1 MRRVWRV
8 GAALLGGLV
17 LLAGCGS
24 DTGGGGETAVLT
36 GTLEASEAARTAA
49 RAVADSGQGT
59 YYVEAVDET
68 GTTRDAAQGLR
79 PGDTFELRVPPG
91 HVYVVVVGDDRGVIG
106 GVVYDPDAGRSDF
119 EIPEGVERVV
129 LGIVVVDPVRRR
141 AEVRGHPE
149 GIRPPH
155 SAPPEDNDGDHIPDF
170 ADRDDDNDGIEDHR
184 DRSGEHD
191 YSRDHDNDG
200 MEDADDPDDDNDGV
214 PDDEDRM
221 GEHDRSRDHDNDGH
235 DGDRHME
242 LGGDPET
249 GAQVY
254 ADNGCG
260 TCHGA
265 DGSSG
270 GEPIRNVS
278 AHELAEVL
286 LKGEDE
292 DEGGMPAFPDL
303 VPFAADL
310 AAFLSGEPAGVP
322 DSGGD
327 SGAGNPSADTGG
339 GSSDTAPPQ
348 DTPTPP
354 NTEPPQDTTPPQD
367 STPPADTP
375 PAADGQAV
383 FDNVCA
389 ACHRLGSYD
398 TAGFAPDLSGKGA
411 MVSGTFGAGAMHMG
425 NTLTDAEIQAVG
437 AFLDAN

>member
-1 MRRVWRV
+1 MRTVWWV
-8 GAALLGGLV
+8 GTALLGGLA

-24 DTGGGGETAVLT
+24 GSGGGGETAVLT
-36 GTLEASEAARTAA
+36 GTLESSEAARTAA
-49 RAVADSGQGT
+49 RAGPDPGQGT

-79 PGDTFELRVPPG
+79 PGDTFDLRVPPG
-91 HVYVVVVGDDRGVIG
+91 HAYVVVVGDESGAIG
-106 GVVYDPDAGRSDF
+106 GVVYDPETGRSDF

-129 LGIVVVDPVRRR
+129 LGVVVVDPVNRRV
-141 AEVRGHPE
+141 EVRDHPE
-149 GIRPPH
+149 GIRRPQ

-170 ADRDDDNDGIEDHR
+170 AAPDVDNDGIEDHR

-200 MEDADDPDDDNDGV
+200 MEDAEDPDDDNDGV

-235 DGDRHME
+235 DDDRDMG
-242 LGGDPET
+242 LGGDLQT

-260 TCHGA
+260 ACHGA
-265 DGSSG
+265 HGSEG
-270 GEPIRNVS
+270 KEPIRNVP

-292 DEGGMPAFPDL
+292 DEGGMPAYPDL

-310 AAFLSGEPAGVP
+310 AAFLSGEPADVP
-322 DSGGD
+322 DGGGD
-327 SGAGNPSADTGG
+327 SGAADPSPDTGG
-339 GSSDTAPPQ
+339 GSSDTA
-348 DTPTPP
+348 
-354 NTEPPQDTTPPQD
+354 PPQD

-411 MVSGTFGAGAMHMG
+411 MVSGKFGAGAMHMG
-425 NTLTDAEIQAVG
+425 NTLTDAEAQAVG
-437 AFLDAN
+437 RFLDAN